1 MDQGLREPH
10 NNAIIQYLTNFREF
24 RDSDMQPVKIIC
36 SAIAAFSCIAL
47 ISINVSAAETGT
59 KGKGKTYSESEFLQS
74 FSGKSRQVVSE
85 RLGMPAKKEQSVKP
99 SSADSVLAQQ
109 GQQADK
115 SKRVNIEMWYYKNLV
130 KYEPKKTYKITELT
144 FVNDRCMNIAFFN
157 NK

>member
-1 MDQGLREPH
+1 
-10 NNAIIQYLTNFREF
+10 
-24 RDSDMQPVKIIC
+24 MQPVKTIC

-59 KGKGKTYSESEFLQS
+59 KSKAKIYSESEFLQS
-74 FSGKSRQVVSE
+74 FSGKSRKVVSE
-85 RLGMPAKKEQSVKP
+85 RLGMPE
-99 SSADSVLAQQ
+99 SADAVLTQQ

-115 SKRVNIEMWYYKNLV
+115 SKPVNIEMWYYKNIV
-130 KYEPKKTYKITELT
+130 KYDPKKTYKITELT

>member
-1 MDQGLREPH
+1 
-10 NNAIIQYLTNFREF
+10 
-24 RDSDMQPVKIIC
+24 MQPVKTIC

-59 KGKGKTYSESEFLQS
+59 KSKAKIYSESEFLQS
-74 FSGKSRQVVSE
+74 FSGKSRKVVSE
-85 RLGMPAKKEQSVKP
+85 RLGMPEKKEQSVKP
-99 SSADSVLAQQ
+99 SSADAVLTQQ

-115 SKRVNIEMWYYKNLV
+115 SKPVNIEMWYYKNIV
-130 KYEPKKTYKITELT
+130 KYDPKKTYKITELT